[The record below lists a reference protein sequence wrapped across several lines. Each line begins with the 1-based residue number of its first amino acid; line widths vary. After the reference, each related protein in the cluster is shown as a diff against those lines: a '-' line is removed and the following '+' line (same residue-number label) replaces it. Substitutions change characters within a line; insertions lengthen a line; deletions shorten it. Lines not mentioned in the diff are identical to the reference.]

1 MPSFKESD
9 CFPVHRGLAVMADKS
24 EGGRLHSVPEEEER
38 RIRALLQLAL
48 HAERDGFGRSQMHR

>member
-1 MPSFKESD
+1 MPSFQESD

-38 RIRALLQLAL
+38 RVRALLQLAL
-48 HAERDGFGRSQMHR
+48 HAE